1 MPAKVSSVTFINL
14 AQSIQFD
21 VDPDSPVISVEKD
34 FLETQTTAPAKN
46 EVPIQYASLNDVVGK
61 TYEPRRQVTVVQ
73 PVAPVRTMLDYS
85 QTVRTDSYANI
96 TISGPIEL
104 KQGLA
109 LTDANRIEIH
119 RENKGNILEY
129 GNVDIEKGTYLMN
142 LSHVEGHVCARLR
155 GSRHEIIGEGCFSL
169 DRVKGL
175 NKSTMQGPQ
184 LSISR
189 YQEMLAKNDR
199 KPIPLPLPET
209 PAAVAEVPRKIQ
221 PPPQSPAA
229 TTAMFKPQE
238 SRRTADA
245 RIIDFYDYDNP
256 DAKPLN
262 ASYSTAVQNRE
273 DAASTGII
281 TISVPNHPPART
293 VANNTTL
300 NSRGAILPNNRSNKA
315 LADFSRD
322 AGLMDQNAVAGTV
335 WGRTMFEGRSV
346 AGVQVELEGRDDL
359 RPLYLNEFYIPDI
372 NQKSTAS
379 HGLYTFVGV
388 PEGEYSVRATQANR
402 FMGFQ
407 NVSVRDGTLALGDI
421 DSTGRKREVRL
432 AIYDLI
438 NKTSQP
444 AVATLQNYEEDIVVE
459 NGQADISV
467 QDNGDTA
474 YALVNPLNKKY
485 LTAQYLL
492 NPGEDLY
499 NFPMVSGEWVEQ
511 ILSQAKLE
519 RPVRNKVVLGIG
531 AQKPFRV
538 EAIGSKSAQVVYF
551 DSEGQVLDGNYGSAG
566 GGFFI
571 LDPEDEVSE
580 YAVQFAGEKT
590 VRMVYMPTIPNV
602 LNVIQ
607 L

>member
-1 MPAKVSSVTFINL
+1 MPAKVSSVAFINL

-34 FLETQTTAPAKN
+34 FLETKAELKN
-46 EVPIQYASLNDVVGK
+46 SAPIQYANLNDVVGK
-61 TYEPRRQVTVVQ
+61 AYEPRRQVAAVH
-73 PVAPVRTMLDYS
+73 PPAPTRTMLDYS
-85 QTVRTDSYANI
+85 QTVRMDSFANF

-119 RENKGNILEY
+119 RENKGSILEY
-129 GNVDIEKGTYLMN
+129 GDVDVEKGTYLMKLTN
-142 LSHVEGHVCARLR
+142 VEGHVCARLR
-155 GSRHEIIGEGCFSL
+155 GTRDEIIGEGCFSL
-169 DRVKGL
+169 DRVKGV

-189 YQEMLAKNDR
+189 YQEMLAQNDR
-199 KPIPLPLPET
+199 KPIPLPIPD
-209 PAAVAEVPRKIQ
+209 
-221 PPPQSPAA
+221 SPAIEIPKKA
-229 TTAMFKPQE
+229 QAPSQAPVAAAAMYKPQE
-238 SRRTADA
+238 SSRTADA

-256 DAKPLN
+256 EAKPLN

-273 DAASTGII
+273 DTASTGII
-281 TISVPNHPPART
+281 TISVPNHPASRI
-293 VANNTTL
+293 VANNSTL
-300 NSRGAILPNNRSNKA
+300 NSRGAILPNNRSSKA
-315 LADFSRD
+315 LNEFSRE
-322 AGLMDQNAVAGTV
+322 AGLIDPSATAGTV

-359 RPLYLNEFYIPDI
+359 KPLYLNEFYIPDV

-388 PEGEYSVRATQANR
+388 PEGEYSVRATQANK

-407 NVSVRDGTLALGDI
+407 NVSVRDGTLALGDV
-421 DSTGRKREVRL
+421 DSTGRKRDVRL

-438 NKTSQP
+438 NKTSQS

-459 NGQADISV
+459 SGQSDISV

-485 LTAQYLL
+485 LTSQYLL

-499 NFPMVSGEWVEQ
+499 NFPLVSSDWVEQ
-511 ILSQAKLE
+511 VLSQAKLE
-519 RPVRNKVVLGIG
+519 RPVRNKLVLGIG
-531 AQKPFRV
+531 SQKPFRV
-538 EAIGSKSAQVVYF
+538 EAIGSKSAQVIYF
-551 DSEGQVLDGNYGSAG
+551 DSEGQILDGNYGSAG

-571 LDPEDEVSE
+571 LDPEDEVTE

-590 VRMVYMPTIPNV
+590 VRMIYMPTIPNV
-602 LNVIQ
+602 LNIIQ

>member
-21 VDPDSPVISVEKD
+21 IDPDSPVISVEKD
-34 FLETQTTAPAKN
+34 FLETQNITPAKN
-46 EVPIQYASLNDVVGK
+46 SVPIQYANLNEVVGK
-61 TYEPRRQVTVVQ
+61 TYEPRRQVAVVQ
-73 PVAPVRTMLDYS
+73 PAAPVRTMLDYS
-85 QTVRTDSYANI
+85 QTVRTDSFANF
-96 TISGPIEL
+96 TISGPVEL

-129 GNVDIEKGTYLMN
+129 GDIDVEKGTYLMK
-142 LSHVEGHVCARLR
+142 LSNVEGHVCARLR

-189 YQEMLAKNDR
+189 YQDVLAQNDR
-199 KPIPLPLPET
+199 KPNQLPIPVPP
-209 PAAVAEVPRKIQ
+209 VAKAPSKVEMPT
-221 PPPQSPAA
+221 SPAA
-229 TTAMFKPQE
+229 TTAMYKPTG
-238 SRRTADA
+238 SRAIADA

-262 ASYSTAVQNRE
+262 ASFSTAVQNRE
-273 DAASTGII
+273 DAGSTGIT
-281 TISVPNHPPART
+281 TISVPNHPPARL

-300 NSRGAILPNNRSNKA
+300 NSRGAVLPNNRSSKA
-315 LADFSRD
+315 LNDFTRD
-322 AGLMDQNAVAGTV
+322 AGLIDQNAVAGTV

-359 RPLYLNEFYIPDI
+359 KPLYLNEFYIPDI

-388 PEGEYSVRATQANR
+388 PEGEYSVRATQANK

-421 DSTGRKREVRL
+421 DSTGRRREVRL

-459 NGQADISV
+459 SGQADINV

-499 NFPMVSGEWVEQ
+499 NFPMVSSEWVEQ

-519 RPVRNKVVLGIG
+519 RPVRNKLVLGIG
-531 AQKPFRV
+531 SQKPFRV

-551 DSEGQVLDGNYGSAG
+551 DSEGQILDGNYGSAG